1 MRYAAGGGLTA
12 EGGGPPGECAAAG
25 RIDVR
30 AGHGRP
36 PDREDLA
43 GEHEIGVPVAAGLA
57 CRRHAALAPRGM
69 AGMHPSW
76 MRPSWRSCAPRR
88 QGRSATRGDTT
99 ATSQGPTAS
108 PAARLSNVSI
118 RLPDC
123 ECCQLGS
130 CHNPNAEALS
140 AKAREDSPTMNA
152 KLLRAPVRP
161 VGCWCRSTRR
171 PAGCHAMR

>member
-57 CRRHAALAPRGM
+57 CRRHAALASKGH
-69 AGMHPSW
+69 G
-76 MRPSWRSCAPRR
+76 
-88 QGRSATRGDTT
+88 GY
-99 ATSQGPTAS
+99 AS
-108 PAARLSNVSI
+108 KLDETQLAQLRAALDLGPAAY
-118 RLPDC
+118 
-123 ECCQLGS
+123 G
-130 CHNPNAEALS
+130 
-140 AKAREDSPTMNA
+140 
-152 KLLRAPVRP
+152 
-161 VGCWCRSTRR
+161 
-171 PAGCHAMR
+171 